1 MSPHDTVPTRRA
13 RAGRP
18 LAVPLT
24 LLTLAALAGCASEQG
39 AGEPAPATASS
50 APSASATG
58 PAQESVVTTTKPTCG
73 DVVHA
78 GQRLGVTVP
87 AGFMVT
93 STPRGAGD
101 FAQTSGVNIRSVAQ
115 WRDTTNRGPA
125 VVLVVYAYGEG
136 EARGAQALE
145 SSVRNFTALVGARS
159 ATAPVAAKPAT
170 VAGRP
175 GSAGGETNAAAMDFQ
190 WPDGKPSALHWWTV
204 PTPKGEFVLALGARD
219 AALDARYVPQI
230 LSGLKADGC

>member
-1 MSPHDTVPTRRA
+1 MSPDDVVPTRRA
-13 RAGRP
+13 RAAALL
-18 LAVPLT
+18 LAVPVAA
-24 LLTLAALAGCASEQG
+24 AALAGCASEK
-39 AGEPAPATASS
+39 PAARPSASVTPS
-50 APSASATG
+50 TSASATA
-58 PAQESVVTTTKPTCG
+58 PSQESTVTTTKPTCG
-73 DVVHA
+73 VVEHA

-93 STPRGAGD
+93 STPAGAGD
-101 FAQTSGVNIRSVAQ
+101 FAQTSGVNIVSVAQ
-115 WRDTTNRGPA
+115 WRDTTDKGPA

-145 SSVRNFTALVGARS
+145 SSVRNFKALVGARS

-204 PTPKGEFVLALGARD
+204 PTPKGEFVVAFAARD
-219 AALDARYVPQI
+219 AALDATYLPPI
-230 LSGLKADGC
+230 LSGLRADGC